1 MGYLICSKCRVYY
14 QMESGE
20 SKKDFTSNCDCGSK
34 LRYVE
39 NLDIVDPS
47 WKQST
52 FRKKPTIKEVLRNKV
67 QSISYGIKDNII
79 SPLIEFWHNLRN
91 KFQNTKNWNYQN
103 WNNHYNSP
111 YGMQNG
117 LINSILSEFNFN
129 NIQWIIIIPVVMV
142 ITLILANTHG
152 ILTLLI
158 FLLLAAV
165 GFLTK
170 DPVIGAKNAIITG
183 AISFFL
189 GSLLSGSFLLLI
201 PLTILGTIN
210 GAVCGFIGGYIQT
223 RYN

>member
-1 MGYLICSKCRVYY
+1 
-14 QMESGE
+14 
-20 SKKDFTSNCDCGSK
+20 
-34 LRYVE
+34 
-39 NLDIVDPS
+39 
-47 WKQST
+47 
-52 FRKKPTIKEVLRNKV
+52 
-67 QSISYGIKDNII
+67 
-79 SPLIEFWHNLRN
+79 
-91 KFQNTKNWNYQN
+91 
-103 WNNHYNSP
+103 
-111 YGMQNG
+111 MQNG